1 MQNEWIVEDKR
12 YIEHPGIRKRSTISA
27 FIILVLIPLTIWFG
41 MEFLN
46 DRKYYFISMF
56 LVVYTMVPFFMVFE
70 NRDPQARELI
80 VISVLAALAVMGR
93 TMFFMLPAFKPMMA
107 IVIISGIAFGPEA
120 GFLVGSMSA
129 FVSNFFFG
137 QGPWT
142 PWQMFALGLTGFLA
156 GVLIRKGILRKT
168 RLSLSI
174 YGFLTT
180 FLIYGGV
187 MNIASV
193 LMYTERANIRMFL
206 ASYISGIPYDLVHA
220 ISTVF
225 FLYFL
230 SGPMIEKLDR
240 IRIKYGML
248 R

>member
-1 MQNEWIVEDKR
+1 MQNEWIVEDNK
-12 YIEHPGIRKRSTISA
+12 YMEHPGIRKRSMVSA
-27 FIILVLIPLTIWFG
+27 FIILILVPLTIWFG

-56 LVVYTMVPFFMVFE
+56 LVIYTMVPFFMVFE

-93 TMFFMLPAFKPMMA
+93 AMFFMLPAFKPMMA

-120 GFLVGSMSA
+120 GFLVGAISA

-193 LMYTERANIRMFL
+193 LMYTDRANIKMFL

>member
-1 MQNEWIVEDKR
+1 MQNEWLVENKKH
-12 YIEHPGIRKRSTISA
+12 IEHPGLRKRSLVSA
-27 FIILVLIPLTIWFG
+27 FIILFLVPLTIWFG

-46 DRKYYFISMF
+46 DRKYYFVSMF
-56 LVVYTMVPFFMVFE
+56 LIIYTMVPFFMVFE
-70 NRDPQARELI
+70 NREPQARELI

-93 TMFFMLPAFKPMMA
+93 TIFFMLPAFKPMMA

-120 GFLVGSMSA
+120 GFLVGALSA

-142 PWQMFALGLTGFLA
+142 PWQMFAIGLTGFLA
-156 GVLIRKGILRKT
+156 GILIRKGILKKT
-168 RLSLSI
+168 RLSLAI

-180 FLIYGGV
+180 FIIYGGL
-187 MNIASV
+187 MNLASV
-193 LMYTERANIRMFL
+193 LMYTDRANIKMFL
-206 ASYISGIPYDLVHA
+206 ASFATGIPYDLVHS

-230 SGPMIEKLDR
+230 SKPMIEKLDR

>member
-1 MQNEWIVEDKR
+1 MQNEWIIENNK
-12 YIEHPGIRKRSTISA
+12 YTEHPGTRKRSMISA
-27 FIILVLIPLTIWFG
+27 FIILVLVPLTIWFG
-41 MEFLN
+41 MAFLN

-56 LVVYTMVPFFMVFE
+56 LVIYTMVPFFMVFE

-120 GFLVGSMSA
+120 GFLVGAMSA

-156 GVLIRKGILRKT
+156 GVLIRKGILKKT
-168 RLSLSI
+168 RISLSI

-193 LMYTERANIRMFL
+193 LMYTDRANIEMFL

-230 SGPMIEKLDR
+230 SRPMIEKLDR

>member
-1 MQNEWIVEDKR
+1 MQNEWLVENKKH
-12 YIEHPGIRKRSTISA
+12 IEHPGLRKRSLISV
-27 FIILVLIPLTIWFG
+27 FIILFLVPLTIWFG

-46 DRKYYFISMF
+46 DRKYYFVSMF
-56 LVVYTMVPFFMVFE
+56 LIIYTMVPFFMVFE
-70 NRDPQARELI
+70 NREPQARELI

-93 TMFFMLPAFKPMMA
+93 TIFFMLPAFKPMMA

-120 GFLVGSMSA
+120 GFLVGALSA

-142 PWQMFALGLTGFLA
+142 PWQMFAIGLTGFLA
-156 GVLIRKGILRKT
+156 GILIRKGILKKT
-168 RLSLSI
+168 RLSLAI

-180 FLIYGGV
+180 FIIYGGL
-187 MNIASV
+187 MNLASV
-193 LMYTERANIRMFL
+193 LMYTDRANIKMFL
-206 ASYISGIPYDLVHA
+206 ASFATGIPYDLVHS

-230 SGPMIEKLDR
+230 SKPMIEKLDR

>member
-1 MQNEWIVEDKR
+1 MQNEWIIENKKN
-12 YIEHPGIRKRSTISA
+12 IEHPGIRKRSIIST
-27 FIILVLIPLTIWFG
+27 FIILVLVPLTIWFG

-46 DRKYYFISMF
+46 DRKYYFVSMF
-56 LVVYTMVPFFMVFE
+56 LIIYTMVPFFMVFE

-80 VISVLAALAVMGR
+80 VISVLAALAVLGR
-93 TMFFMLPAFKPMMA
+93 TIFFMLPAFKPMMA

-120 GFLVGSMSA
+120 GFLVGAMSA

-142 PWQMFALGLTGFLA
+142 PWQMFALGLTGFFA
-156 GVLIRKGILRKT
+156 GILIKKGILKKT

-180 FLIYGGV
+180 FIVYGGL
-187 MNIASV
+187 MNLASV
-193 LMYTERANIRMFL
+193 LMYADRANIKMFL
-206 ASYISGIPYDLVHA
+206 ASFVTGIPYDLVHS

-230 SGPMIEKLDR
+230 SKPMIEKLDR

>member
-1 MQNEWIVEDKR
+1 MQNEWIVENKYKEDSGR
-12 YIEHPGIRKRSTISA
+12 IRKRSLISA
-27 FIILVLIPLTIWFG
+27 FIILVLVPLTIWFG

-46 DRKYYFISMF
+46 DRKYYFVSMF
-56 LVVYTMVPFFMVFE
+56 LIIYTMVPFFMVFE
-70 NRDPQARELI
+70 NREPQARELI

-93 TMFFMLPAFKPMMA
+93 TIFFMLPAFKPMMA

-120 GFLVGSMSA
+120 GFLVGALSA

-156 GVLIRKGILRKT
+156 GILIRKGILKKT

-180 FLIYGGV
+180 FLIYGGL
-187 MNIASV
+187 MNLASV
-193 LMYTERANIRMFL
+193 LMYTDKANIKMFL
-206 ASYISGIPYDLVHA
+206 ASFATGIPYDLVHS

-230 SGPMIEKLDR
+230 SKPMIEKLDR

>member
-1 MQNEWIVEDKR
+1 MSNEWI
-12 YIEHPGIRKRSTISA
+12 IENNKFNDHPGFRKRTLVSSL
-27 FIILVLIPLTIWFG
+27 IIMVLIPLTIWFG
-41 MEFLN
+41 MKFLN
-46 DRKYYFISMF
+46 DRKYYFICMF
-56 LVVYTMVPFFMVFE
+56 LIIYTLIPFFMVFE

-80 VISVLAALAVMGR
+80 IISVLSALAVIGR
-93 TMFFMLPAFKPMMA
+93 TIFFMLPAFKPMMA
-107 IVIISGIAFGPEA
+107 IVIISGISFGPEA
-120 GFLVGSMSA
+120 GFLVGAMSA

-142 PWQMFALGLTGFLA
+142 PWQMFALGLTGFFA
-156 GVLIRKGILRKT
+156 GVLFKKNILKKT

-174 YGFLTT
+174 YGFIST

-187 MNIASV
+187 MNMASV
-193 LMYTERANIRMFL
+193 LMYTDKANLKMFL
-206 ASYISGIPYDLVHA
+206 ASYISGIPYDLVHS

-230 SGPMIEKLDR
+230 SKPMIEKLDR

>member
-1 MQNEWIVEDKR
+1 MQNEWLVENKKH
-12 YIEHPGIRKRSTISA
+12 IEHPGLRKRSLISA
-27 FIILVLIPLTIWFG
+27 FIILFLVPLTIWFG

-46 DRKYYFISMF
+46 DRKYYFVSMF
-56 LVVYTMVPFFMVFE
+56 LIIYTMVPFFMVFE
-70 NRDPQARELI
+70 NREPQARELI
-80 VISVLAALAVMGR
+80 VISVLAALAAMGR
-93 TMFFMLPAFKPMMA
+93 TIFFMLPAFKPMMA

-120 GFLVGSMSA
+120 GFLVGALSA

-142 PWQMFALGLTGFLA
+142 PWQMFAIGLTGFLA
-156 GVLIRKGILRKT
+156 GILIRKGILKKT
-168 RLSLSI
+168 RLSLAI

-180 FLIYGGV
+180 FIIYGGL
-187 MNIASV
+187 MNLASV
-193 LMYTERANIRMFL
+193 LMYTDRANIKMFL
-206 ASYISGIPYDLVHA
+206 ASFATGIPYDLVHS

-230 SGPMIEKLDR
+230 SKPMIEKLDR

>member
-1 MQNEWIVEDKR
+1 MQDQWNINSDK
-12 YIEHPGIRKRSTISA
+12 YEEYPGFKKRAMISY
-27 FIILVLIPLTIWFG
+27 FIILVLVPLTIWFG
-41 MEFLN
+41 MTFLN

-56 LVVYTMVPFFMVFE
+56 LVIYTLIPFFMVFE

-80 VISVLAALAVMGR
+80 IISVLAALAVIGR
-93 TMFFMLPAFKPMMA
+93 TIFFMVPAFKPMMA
-107 IVIISGIAFGPEA
+107 IVIISGIAFGPES
-120 GFLVGSMSA
+120 GFLVGAMSA

-142 PWQMFALGLTGFLA
+142 PWQMFALGLTGFFA
-156 GVLIRKGILRKT
+156 GVLFKKGIIKKN
-168 RLSLSI
+168 RLSLCI
-174 YGFLTT
+174 YGFVTT
-180 FLIYGGV
+180 FLIYGGI
-187 MNIASV
+187 MNMASV
-193 LMYTERANIRMFL
+193 LMYTDKGTGKMFL
-206 ASYISGIPYDLVHA
+206 ASYISGIPYDTVHA

-230 SGPMIEKLDR
+230 SKPMIEKLDR

>member
-1 MQNEWIVEDKR
+1 MQNEWLVENKKH
-12 YIEHPGIRKRSTISA
+12 IEHPGLRKRSLISI
-27 FIILVLIPLTIWFG
+27 FIILFLVPLTIWFG

-46 DRKYYFISMF
+46 DRKYYFVSMF
-56 LVVYTMVPFFMVFE
+56 LIIYTMVPFFMVFE
-70 NRDPQARELI
+70 NREPQARELI

-93 TMFFMLPAFKPMMA
+93 TIFFMLPAFKPMMA

-120 GFLVGSMSA
+120 GFLVGALSA

-156 GVLIRKGILRKT
+156 GILIRKGILKKT

-180 FLIYGGV
+180 FLIYGGL
-187 MNIASV
+187 MNLASV
-193 LMYTERANIRMFL
+193 LMYTDKANIKMFL
-206 ASYISGIPYDLVHA
+206 ASFATGIPYDLVHS

-225 FLYFL
+225 FLYFI
-230 SGPMIEKLDR
+230 SKPMIEKLDR

>member
-1 MQNEWIVEDKR
+1 MQNEWIVEDNK
-12 YIEHPGIRKRSTISA
+12 YMEHPGIRKRSMVSA
-27 FIILVLIPLTIWFG
+27 FIISILVPLTIWFG

-56 LVVYTMVPFFMVFE
+56 LVIYTMVPFFMVFE

-93 TMFFMLPAFKPMMA
+93 AMFFMLPAFKPMMA

-120 GFLVGSMSA
+120 GFLVGAISA

-193 LMYTERANIRMFL
+193 LMYTDRANIKMFL

>member
-1 MQNEWIVEDKR
+1 MQNEWIIENKKN
-12 YIEHPGIRKRSTISA
+12 IEHPGIRKRSIIST
-27 FIILVLIPLTIWFG
+27 FIILVLVPLTIWFG

-46 DRKYYFISMF
+46 DRKYYFVSMF
-56 LVVYTMVPFFMVFE
+56 LIIYTMVPFFMVFE
-70 NRDPQARELI
+70 NREPQARELI

-93 TMFFMLPAFKPMMA
+93 TIFFMLPAFKPMMA

-120 GFLVGSMSA
+120 GFLVGALSA

-142 PWQMFALGLTGFLA
+142 PWQMFAIGLTGFLA
-156 GVLIRKGILRKT
+156 GILIRKGILKKT
-168 RLSLSI
+168 RLSLAI

-180 FLIYGGV
+180 FIIYGGL
-187 MNIASV
+187 MNLASV
-193 LMYTERANIRMFL
+193 LMYTDRANIKMFL
-206 ASYISGIPYDLVHA
+206 ASFATGMPYDLVHS

-230 SGPMIEKLDR
+230 SKPMIEKLDR

>member
-1 MQNEWIVEDKR
+1 MQKEWILENN
-12 YIEHPGIRKRSTISA
+12 YIEHSGLRKRSLVSV
-27 FIILVLIPLTIWFG
+27 FIILFLVPLTIWFG

-46 DRKYYFISMF
+46 DRKYYFVSMF
-56 LVVYTMVPFFMVFE
+56 LIIYTMVPFFMVFE

-93 TMFFMLPAFKPMMA
+93 TIFFMLPAFKPMMA

-120 GFLVGSMSA
+120 GFLVGVMSA

-156 GVLIRKGILRKT
+156 GILIRKGILKKT

-174 YGFLTT
+174 YGFITT

-187 MNIASV
+187 MNLASV
-193 LMYTERANIRMFL
+193 LMYNDQASMKMFL
-206 ASYISGIPYDLVHA
+206 ASYISGIPYDMVHA

-230 SGPMIEKLDR
+230 SRPMIEKLDR

>member
-1 MQNEWIVEDKR
+1 MQNEWLVENKKH
-12 YIEHPGIRKRSTISA
+12 IEHPGLRKRSLISV
-27 FIILVLIPLTIWFG
+27 FIILFLVPLTIWFG

-46 DRKYYFISMF
+46 DRKYYFVSMF
-56 LVVYTMVPFFMVFE
+56 LIIYTMVPFFMVFE
-70 NRDPQARELI
+70 NREPQARELI

-93 TMFFMLPAFKPMMA
+93 TIFFMLPAFKPMMA

-120 GFLVGSMSA
+120 GFLVGALSA

-156 GVLIRKGILRKT
+156 GILIRKGILKKT

-180 FLIYGGV
+180 FLIYGGL
-187 MNIASV
+187 MNLASV
-193 LMYTERANIRMFL
+193 LMYTDKANIKMFL
-206 ASYISGIPYDLVHA
+206 ASFATGIPYDLVHS

-230 SGPMIEKLDR
+230 SKPMIEKLDR

>member
-1 MQNEWIVEDKR
+1 MQNELFIENKKTL
-12 YIEHPGIRKRSTISA
+12 EHPGIKKRSLVSA
-27 FIILVLIPLTIWFG
+27 FAILVLVPLTIWFG
-41 MEFLN
+41 IAFLN

-56 LVVYTMVPFFMVFE
+56 LIIYTMVPFFMVFE

-80 VISVLAALAVMGR
+80 VISVLSALAVMGR
-93 TMFFMLPAFKPMMA
+93 TIFFMVPAFKPMIS

-120 GFLVGSMSA
+120 GFLVGAMSA

-142 PWQMFALGLTGFLA
+142 PWQMFALGLTGFIAGILIKK
-156 GVLIRKGILRKT
+156 GVLKKT
-168 RLSLSI
+168 KLSLAI
-174 YGFLTT
+174 YGFLAT
-180 FLIYGGV
+180 FLIYGGI
-187 MNIASV
+187 MNMASV
-193 LMYTERANIRMFL
+193 LMYTDKANGKMFL

-230 SGPMIEKLDR
+230 SKPMIEKLDR